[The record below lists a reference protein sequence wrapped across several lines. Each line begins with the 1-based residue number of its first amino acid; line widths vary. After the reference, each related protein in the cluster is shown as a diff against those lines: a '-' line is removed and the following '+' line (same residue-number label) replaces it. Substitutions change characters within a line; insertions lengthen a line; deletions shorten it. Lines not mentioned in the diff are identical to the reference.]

1 MMEVYKNTYP
11 KGESIINQLNKVEM
25 RGRKKIAFG

>member
-1 MMEVYKNTYP
+1 MEVYKNTFV
-11 KGESIINQLNKVEM
+11 KGDVIINQLNKVEM

>member
-1 MMEVYKNTYP
+1 MMNAYKNTYL

>member
-1 MMEVYKNTYP
+1 MEVYKKNYS
-11 KGESIINQLNKVEM
+11 KGETIINQLNKVEM

>member
-1 MMEVYKNTYP
+1 MEVYKSTYL
-11 KGESIINQLNKVEM
+11 KGEIIINQLNKVEM